1 MDEQNLPSPENQA
14 EIAKMVMVL
23 LDHWQ
28 LDAPAQAAVLGISV
42 ETHLTLAQY
51 RRGEFC
57 ASASP
62 DQYHRILHLLDIH
75 QKLRQLFPQNRNLA
89 YLWMTTR
96 NKAFDNLTPVQM
108 VGKQGLEGL
117 LTIRVYLA
125 GSLGASSDA

>member
-23 LDHWQ
+23 MDHWQ
-28 LDAPAQAAVLGISV
+28 LDEPAQAAVLGISV
-42 ETHLTLAQY
+42 ETQLTLGQY

-75 QKLRQLFPQNRNLA
+75 QKLRQLFPQNRELA
-89 YLWMTTR
+89 YSWMTTR
-96 NKAFDNLTPVQM
+96 NKAFDNLTPAEM
-108 VGKQGLEGL
+108 VGEQGVEGL
-117 LTIRVYLA
+117 LMIRVYLA